1 MALAVGDS
9 VRRVSSRTISHS
21 VRLPDMKPKLV
32 IAGATGFIGRWF
44 IERYKH
50 KYQIVALSRRKAIP
64 DTTNAEV
71 TWRQVELYSLSQTT
85 TALKDADYALYLVH
99 SMQPTTR
106 LSQGTFDDT
115 DVLLADNFARA
126 AEANQLKQVLF
137 LGGILPRGDMAYSR
151 HLRSRYEVEKTLSS
165 GSVPLTALRAGIIVG
180 PGGSSFRIME
190 KLVRRLPAMICPS
203 WTKSSSSPVAL
214 RDMLQMIDY
223 CLGRP
228 DMYDQAFD
236 VGGSDVLTYVDM
248 MRTVADLMQKKRLI
262 TTVPFFTPGL
272 SKLWVA
278 TFADSSRTL
287 VSPLIESLRYD
298 LPVSDNKLLEQFPN
312 RNSFRESAERAL
324 FEKDTVPALPKFEDR
339 KPLPNERNTVRSVQR
354 LPNPNDRSAI
364 WVARRYQTWLPR
376 FFRYLIKVDLQG
388 ENSVFRIGSLELLRF
403 RFIEDRSDQDR
414 QLFYIVGG
422 RLVKRRDY
430 GWLEFRRVLD
440 GRYVIAA
447 IHEFVPTLPWFI
459 YVLTQAI
466 VHLWVMDRFGKYL
479 DRLEV

>member
-1 MALAVGDS
+1 
-9 VRRVSSRTISHS
+9 
-21 VRLPDMKPKLV
+21 MKPKLV

-50 KYQIVALSRRKAIP
+50 KYEIIALSRRKAIP
-64 DTTNAEV
+64 ESTDPQV

-85 TALKDADYALYLVH
+85 AVLRDADYALYLVH

-126 AEANQLKQVLF
+126 AAANQLKQIIF
-137 LGGILPRGDMAYSR
+137 LGGILPDENTSYSR
-151 HLRSRYEVEKTLSS
+151 HLRSRYEVEQTLSN
-165 GSVPLTALRAGIIVG
+165 GPVPITALRAGIIVG

-203 WTKSSSSPVAL
+203 WTRSRSEPIGL
-214 RDMLQMIDY
+214 EDILQMIDY

-228 DMYDQAFD
+228 DMYDQVFD
-236 VGGSDVLTYVDM
+236 VGGAENLTYIEM
-248 MRTVADLMQKKRLI
+248 MKTVADVLDKRRWI
-262 TTVPFFTPGL
+262 TAVPFFSPGL
-272 SKLWVA
+272 SKWWVA

-287 VSPLIESLRYD
+287 VSPLVESLRYN
-298 LPVSDNKLLEQFPN
+298 LPVKDNRLMRQFPD
-312 RNSFRESAERAL
+312 RQTFRESAEYAL
-324 FEKDTVPALPKFEDR
+324 SCKDSIPALPVFEEQ
-339 KPLPNERNTVRSVQR
+339 KPPPNERNTVRSVQR

-388 ENSVFRIGSLELLRF
+388 ENSVFRVGSLELLRF

-459 YVLTQAI
+459 YVLTQA
-466 VHLWVMDRFGKYL
+466 VLHLWVMNSFGKYL